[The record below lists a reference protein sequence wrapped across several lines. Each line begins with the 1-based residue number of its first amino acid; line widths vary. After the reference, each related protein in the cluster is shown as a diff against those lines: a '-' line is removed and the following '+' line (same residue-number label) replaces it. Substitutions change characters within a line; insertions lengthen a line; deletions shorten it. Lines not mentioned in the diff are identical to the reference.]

1 MTKKVLLVDDE
12 KDFLET
18 LSERLKSRD
27 LEVTS
32 STDPEEALEI
42 ARGGGFDVIVVDL
55 KMPGMNGIE
64 FLRAIKDDR
73 PEMQVILL
81 TGHATV
87 DKGIEAVKLGALD
100 VLEKP
105 ANFDT
110 LLDRIAKAS
119 AKKLVLLEKK
129 DQDKIHE
136 IITKHGW

>member
-12 KDFLET
+12 KDFLDT
-18 LSERLKSRD
+18 LSERLKTRGLD
-27 LEVTS
+27 VS
-32 STDPEEALEI
+32 SSAEPAEALEI
-42 ARGGGFDVIVVDL
+42 AMNDGYDVIVVDL

-64 FLRAIKDDR
+64 FLRTIKDAR

-105 ANFDT
+105 ANFET
-110 LLDRIAKAS
+110 LMDRIEKAS

-129 DQDKIHE
+129 DQDKIQD

>member
-12 KDFLET
+12 KDFLDT
-18 LSERLKSRD
+18 LSERLRTRGLDVS
-27 LEVTS
+27 TS
-32 STDPEEALEI
+32 ADPAEALER
-42 ARGGGFDVIVVDL
+42 AQKGGYDVLVVDL

-105 ANFDT
+105 ANFET
-110 LLDRIAKAS
+110 LLDRIDKAS

-129 DQDKIHE
+129 DQDKIHD